1 MSNIVY
7 CAVNSDLISDAEL
20 NYISSFLPDDRLKKA
35 EGYSKDI
42 DRKNC
47 IAAYFMLFYGLNK
60 EYSMGWIPNI
70 SYNAYKKP
78 FFVKEKHIKFNLSH
92 CDNSVCCG
100 FSDSKIGVDIQ
111 SKVHEVDSIVDLSM
125 SPNEKD
131 KIMGSE
137 EPDLLFARYWSIK
150 EAYMKCLGCGLNDK
164 LSELDFSLFQ
174 NSHFIYDNLIFNTKY
189 SRNVWITVCSAID
202 IRKIVIADI
211 RDYIYSR
218 DWTSLI

>member
-1 MSNIVY
+1 MYKYVEDKQFLSRMRSLCGEIMQ
-7 CAVNSDLISDAEL
+7 DLCHTLKEEYDIGA
-20 NYISSFLPDDRLKKA
+20 SFYLVGSGARNLILQNANQPIDLDYNLEITRIDDW
-35 EGYSKDI
+35 ED
-42 DRKNC
+42 C
-47 IAAYFMLFYGLNK
+47 K
-60 EYSMGWIPNI
+60 EI
-70 SYNAYKKP
+70 
-78 FFVKEKHIKFNLSH
+78 KE
-92 CDNSVCCG
+92 C
-100 FSDSKIGVDIQ
+100 DIQ

-211 RDYIYSR
+211 RDYIYSQ

>member
-47 IAAYFMLFYGLNK
+47 IAAYFMLFMVSIKNTVWDGYLT
-60 EYSMGWIPNI
+60 YLTMLTS
-70 SYNAYKKP
+70 KP

-211 RDYIYSR
+211 RDYIYSQ

>member
-7 CAVNSDLISDAEL
+7 CAVNTDLISDTEL
-20 NYISSFLPDDRLKKA
+20 NYISSFLPADRLKKA
-35 EGYSKDI
+35 KGYSKDI

-47 IAAYFMLFYGLNK
+47 IAAYFM
-60 EYSMGWIPNI
+60 
-70 SYNAYKKP
+70 
-78 FFVKEKHIKFNLSH
+78 LSH

-137 EPDLLFARYWSIK
+137 EPGLLFAKYWSIK

-189 SRNVWITVCSAID
+189 SRNAWITVCSAID

-211 RDYIYSR
+211 RDYIYS
-218 DWTSLI
+218 

>member
-1 MSNIVY
+1 MVSIKNTVW
-7 CAVNSDLISDAEL
+7 D
-20 NYISSFLPDDRLKKA
+20 
-35 EGYSKDI
+35 GYLT
-42 DRKNC
+42 
-47 IAAYFMLFYGLNK
+47 YLTMLTR
-60 EYSMGWIPNI
+60 SR
-70 SYNAYKKP
+70 

-211 RDYIYSR
+211 RDYIYSQ

>member
-1 MSNIVY
+1 MSNVVY

-60 EYSMGWIPNI
+60 E
-70 SYNAYKKP
+70 
-78 FFVKEKHIKFNLSH
+78 FNLSH

-137 EPDLLFARYWSIK
+137 EPGLIFARYWSIK

-211 RDYIYSR
+211 RDYIYSQ